1 MYSVV
6 LPKAK
11 IRNGAYFFDLLNS
24 PTTSHLTTATIDDKY
39 KLVFPESTFSI
50 GAVTN
55 SYKYGQELQFIGWS
69 RQSPIKMKRVDKE
82 HGYFRI
88 ESYLELTHETA
99 ELLRGVADKIDAI
112 LGYSYHVHTEPYRG
126 PKKVIT
132 GKSDLAELL

>member
-1 MYSVV
+1 MYSVA
-6 LPKAK
+6 LPQPK
-11 IRNGAYFFDLLNS
+11 IRDGAYFYDLLNS
-24 PTTSHLTTATIDDKY
+24 FTTSHLTTATIDDKR

-69 RQSPIKMKRVDKE
+69 RSPPIKTKRVDKE

-99 ELLRGVADKIDAI
+99 DMLRGVADKIDAI
-112 LGYSYHVHTEPYRG
+112 LGYSYYIHTEPYRG

-132 GKSDLAELL
+132 GESGLEEML